1 MPAPSGTMIPPD
13 AMDKANEK
21 VKTVDYYA
29 DLTDEERA
37 AEGLPPREPAKE
49 PAPAEKPPDEKPTEE
64 EEETTA
70 EDDDATLR
78 LFEEVAS
85 LRKDLSDA
93 LEASETPPAAAKKED
108 LVLKAALEHE
118 DPVVRELAGRLRDA
132 EKRQEA
138 LETDA
143 RAERIGRQRA
153 KDEADFTAVQATHTI
168 GGKPMTDEQ
177 VEMVE
182 DYIVA
187 NPEVGSRLTIEQV
200 TRVVFPNAVKIGP
213 KAPPASAGP
222 GDSRNGKG
230 SPVATIVDEGSAGG
244 ATAGPWKPRPN
255 ESVESAVEAAAKRFG
270 WKR

>member
-21 VKTVDYYA
+21 VKTTDYYA
-29 DLTDEERA
+29 DLTDEERL

-49 PAPAEKPPDEKPTEE
+49 PAPAEKPPEEKPVEE
-64 EEETTA
+64 EEETPP

-85 LRKDLSDA
+85 LRKDLGLSP
-93 LEASETPPAAAKKED
+93 EASEASPAEAKKDDEA
-108 LVLKAALEHE
+108 LKAMLEHE
-118 DPVVRELAGRLRDA
+118 DPAIRYLAERLRDA

-187 NPEVGSRLTIEQV
+187 NPEVGSRLTIEQI
-200 TRVVFPNAVKIGP
+200 TRVVFPNAVKVGP
-213 KAPPASAGP
+213 KTPPARGP
-222 GDSRNGKG
+222 GDSRNGKD

-244 ATAGPWKPRPN
+244 APAGPWKPRPN